1 MCALRL
7 KQTWG
12 FLNQASPLGG
22 IRDPERDSK
31 SPKGSELGYG
41 FRPSHFPLGK
51 SQWKCAFFFF
61 FKSFFVSLDKCP
73 ATEVRLCSTWCFI
86 PAVGSAWENCISRW
100 WSSPWTDSAV
110 RRASAKDLGCLEQ
123 FHLCCSVLGLS
134 KRNQLRVNTRRLLF
148 DRRLTA

>member
-1 MCALRL
+1 MVCALRL

-31 SPKGSELGYG
+31 SPKGSELGSG

-110 RRASAKDLGCLEQ
+110 SLSQRP
-123 FHLCCSVLGLS
+123 GLS
-134 KRNQLRVNTRRLLF
+134 RTIPLVLLSVGIEQKEPVTCEHKTF
-148 DRRLTA
+148 AV

>member
-1 MCALRL
+1 MC
-7 KQTWG
+7 
-12 FLNQASPLGG
+12 
-22 IRDPERDSK
+22 
-31 SPKGSELGYG
+31 
-41 FRPSHFPLGK
+41 
-51 SQWKCAFFFF
+51 FFFF

-148 DRRLTA
+148 DRRLTAWHCCCFSFLFDCEHLTLQETRSFLVPNLCSLYFQTLLAPAQGKWNCSLE